1 MVCDFAISQF
11 NRVFTIE
18 LNKGNEPLMNSI
30 VQQLV
35 GATITNDYKEV
46 RFQASSVKTF
56 AQYREDLFVMNGVR
70 QLDYE
75 TTLRLVFC
83 LSKQLEYCITQYNK
97 AFYLFSPEN
106 LIVINGDRFVYCSSE
121 HLIDV
126 NPDNMTVVFTCP
138 FSKTDGFTSPEILAV
153 DTIPT
158 EIDIRSIYYGFG
170 ALIVYCSTPLLKNP
184 LLEKVEQ
191 KQIKGAPFGRGLP
204 FGTRVEQKQI
214 KVGFC
219 PHVEQKQINAVN
231 LETIKGT
238 KLYWFLLRCFDSDM
252 TKRCLLYI

>member
-46 RFQASSVKTF
+46 RFQASTVKTF

-138 FSKTDGFTSPEILAV
+138 FSKVGGFTSPEILAV

-170 ALIVYCSTPLLKNP
+170 ALIVYCSNP
-184 LLEKVEQ
+184 LFTGVLKPPDPKGEFGSCFAETFEKGWV
-191 KQIKGAPFGRGLP
+191 
-204 FGTRVEQKQI
+204 
-214 KVGFC
+214 
-219 PHVEQKQINAVN
+219 
-231 LETIKGT
+231 ETIKGT

>member
-18 LNKGNEPLMNSI
+18 LNKGNEALLKSI

-46 RFQASSVKTF
+46 RFKASSVKTF
-56 AQYREDLFVMNGVR
+56 PQYRDDLFKLNGVR

-126 NPDNMTVVFTCP
+126 NSDNMTVVFTCP

-153 DTIPT
+153 DTIPSAV
-158 EIDIRSIYYGFG
+158 DIRSIYYGFG
-170 ALIVYCSTPLLKNP
+170 ALIVYCFLNVNIGKESNDISTILN
-184 LLEKVEQ
+184 
-191 KQIKGAPFGRGLP
+191 
-204 FGTRVEQKQI
+204 
-214 KVGFC
+214 
-219 PHVEQKQINAVN
+219 
-231 LETIKGT
+231 TIKGT
-238 KLYWFLLRCFDSDM
+238 KLYWFLLRCFERDL
-252 TKRCLLYI
+252 TQRCLLYI

>member
-1 MVCDFAISQF
+1 MVCDFTISQF

-18 LNKGNEPLMNSI
+18 LNKGNEPLLNSI

-35 GATITNDYKEV
+35 GATTTDDYKET
-46 RFQASSVKTF
+46 RFQASTVKTF

-170 ALIVYCSTPLLKNP
+170 TLIVYCSTPLFK
-184 LLEKVEQ
+184 KVEQ
-191 KQIKGAPFGRGLP
+191 KQIKG
-204 FGTRVEQKQI
+204 
-214 KVGFC
+214 GFC
-219 PHVEQKQINAVN
+219 PHVEQKQINGVN

>member
-1 MVCDFAISQF
+1 
-11 NRVFTIE
+11 
-18 LNKGNEPLMNSI
+18 
-30 VQQLV
+30 
-35 GATITNDYKEV
+35 
-46 RFQASSVKTF
+46 
-56 AQYREDLFVMNGVR
+56 
-70 QLDYE
+70 
-75 TTLRLVFC
+75 
-83 LSKQLEYCITQYNK
+83 
-97 AFYLFSPEN
+97 LFSPEN

-191 KQIKGAPFGRGLP
+191 KQIKG
-204 FGTRVEQKQI
+204 
-214 KVGFC
+214 GFC
-219 PHVEQKQINAVN
+219 PHVEQKQIKGGYDASLSAGPMMDNTN
-231 LETIKGT
+231 LVPKIEIITIN
-238 KLYWFLLRCFDSDM
+238 
-252 TKRCLLYI
+252 

>member
-35 GATITNDYKEV
+35 GATTTDDYKET
-46 RFQASSVKTF
+46 RFQASTVKTF

-170 ALIVYCSTPLLKNP
+170 TLIVYCSTPLFTGVNP
-184 LLEKVEQ
+184 RKPPDP
-191 KQIKGAPFGRGLP
+191 KGEFGSCFAETFSKGW
-204 FGTRVEQKQI
+204 
-214 KVGFC
+214 
-219 PHVEQKQINAVN
+219 VEQKQINGVN

-252 TKRCLLYI
+252 TKRCFLYI